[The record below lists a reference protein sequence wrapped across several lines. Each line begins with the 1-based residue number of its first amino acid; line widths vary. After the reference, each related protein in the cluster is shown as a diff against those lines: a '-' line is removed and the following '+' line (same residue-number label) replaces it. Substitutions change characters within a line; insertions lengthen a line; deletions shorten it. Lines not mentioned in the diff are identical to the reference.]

1 MLEAQRSTEETNHRK
16 SKTEGGI
23 EEIIKEFLRDQ
34 PREEGA
40 WDEHRHQHQ
49 PEDQFGFIIVPNP
62 PKCEFFTTGG
72 VKLNI
77 PFFIF
82 FVFQTFAGAK
92 VLQKNDIHKKTGEKS
107 RAGLPISKKSCNFA
121 PDFAMEPICAISTA
135 YGTGGIAVIRVSGEK
150 SISIVDTLFV
160 GRSPLSE
167 AKGGTV
173 HHGSIQKTVVSGQTE
188 ILDEVLCSVFHAPH
202 SFTGEETVEI
212 ACHGSLYIQQT
223 LLQWLI
229 DAGARMAQPGEF
241 TRRAFLNGKM
251 DLSQAEAV
259 ADLIAAQSRAE
270 KDLALSQLRGS
281 VSNELAG
288 LRDRLLH
295 FTSLIE
301 LELDFAD
308 HEELEFADRTELTAL
323 ATEIETKLAAL
334 MASFRTGNA
343 IRNGI
348 PVAIVGAPNVGKSTL
363 LNALLGEQRAIVSDI
378 QGTTRDT
385 IEDTLVIDG
394 ILFRLI
400 DTAGMRDTD
409 DTLENMGIERSR
421 KAIERAQIVVH
432 VFDNDANDDALLND
446 EMVKGTIIEVLNK
459 ADLLKSEGVKELTN
473 EGILI
478 SAKNGDIEPLK
489 NELVRIARDSMQTS
503 AVMLSNARH
512 YEAVSRAHE
521 AIVRVQQGLKDG
533 LSGELLSMDLQDCL
547 NALGE
552 VTGQITN
559 AEVLA
564 NIFSKFC
571 IGK

>member
-1 MLEAQRSTEETNHRK
+1 
-16 SKTEGGI
+16 
-23 EEIIKEFLRDQ
+23 
-34 PREEGA
+34 
-40 WDEHRHQHQ
+40 
-49 PEDQFGFIIVPNP
+49 
-62 PKCEFFTTGG
+62 
-72 VKLNI
+72 
-77 PFFIF
+77 
-82 FVFQTFAGAK
+82 
-92 VLQKNDIHKKTGEKS
+92 
-107 RAGLPISKKSCNFA
+107 
-121 PDFAMEPICAISTA
+121 MEPICAISTA

-167 AKGGTV
+167 TPANSV
-173 HHGSIQKTVVSGQTE
+173 RYGQIVRE
-188 ILDEVLCSVFHAPH
+188 GEVLDDVLCSVFRAPH

-288 LRDRLLH
+288 LRERL
-295 FTSLIE
+295 
-301 LELDFAD
+301 
-308 HEELEFADRTELTAL
+308 ELTAL
-323 ATEIETKLAAL
+323 AAEIETKLAAL

-446 EMVKGTIIEVLNK
+446 AMVKGTIIEVLNK
-459 ADLLKSEGVKELTN
+459 IDLQPRAKSQEL
-473 EGILI
+473 IAI
-478 SAKNGDIEPLK
+478 SAKNGEIEPLK
-489 NELVRIARDSMQTS
+489 QELVRIARASMQTS